1 MSRTF
6 LDHLSG
12 NNSAGLEVV
21 WSRANDAER
30 ATLIDAVRA
39 EPGTSEAH
47 LFLKALLDSAA
58 EGDRLRQLR
67 TGIDALSD
75 LASRGSSDRSERLQR
90 WLAVPSVREAL
101 LVTAAQRGADTS
113 NELIEWLACADDDA
127 LVDALIPIF
136 HAAVERRSGARLQH
150 LVDLS
155 RRHGP
160 LAPIAER
167 HEQLKA
173 DSRAEWRA
181 FVAALGLAAEV
192 VFVATCTFRSTAPA
206 IVLSIDP
213 RRLNWYALTWGALE
227 ADSTRRPVVGFPF
240 DASVALIEL
249 PTRLRARMH
258 ALGLKGR
265 RKLHTSAGEEVRAR
279 LSTWLAGAT

>member
-6 LDHLSG
+6 LDHLLA

-21 WSRANDAER
+21 WNRANDDER
-30 ATLIDAVRA
+30 GLLVEAVRT
-39 EPGTSEAH
+39 EPGASEAH
-47 LFLKALLDSAA
+47 VFLKALLDAAA
-58 EGDRLRQLR
+58 EGERLRQLR

-75 LASRGSSDRSERLQR
+75 LASRGSSDRSERLKR
-90 WLAVPSVREAL
+90 WLAVPPVREAL

-136 HAAVERRSGARLQH
+136 HAAVERRSGARLQ
-150 LVDLS
+150 LLADLS

-167 HEQLKA
+167 YEQLKA
-173 DSRAEWRA
+173 DSRSEWRA
-181 FVAALGLAAEV
+181 FVAGLGLPVEA
-192 VFVATCTFRSTAPA
+192 VFVATCTFRAADPS
-206 IVLSIDP
+206 IVVSIDP
-213 RRLNWYALTWGALE
+213 RRLNWYSLTWGAFE
-227 ADSTRRPVVGFPF
+227 VDSTRRPDVGFPF
-240 DASVALIEL
+240 EASVELIEL
-249 PTRLRARMH
+249 PRRLKAYMQAR
-258 ALGLKGR
+258 GLRGR

-279 LSTWLAGAT
+279 LSTWVAGAT